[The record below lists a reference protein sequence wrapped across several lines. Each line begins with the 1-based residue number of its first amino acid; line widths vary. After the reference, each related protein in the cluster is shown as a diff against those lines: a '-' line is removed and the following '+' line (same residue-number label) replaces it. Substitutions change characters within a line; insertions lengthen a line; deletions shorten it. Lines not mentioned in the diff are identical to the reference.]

1 VQGDERFVPVAQ
13 NVKAHQERAV
23 ESAARGC
30 LSVCRP
36 EKILN
41 AIPEQEFIGEYL
53 LFAV

>member
-1 VQGDERFVPVAQ
+1 MNALCPLRKTSKPIRSVLSRVL
-13 NVKAHQERAV
+13 
-23 ESAARGC
+23 ARGC

-36 EKILN
+36 EKIRN